1 MNSETSASSDTTGES
16 EDTAVGRWFRAF
28 SLVAAL
34 VFLLTWSGQSQTG
47 GSLDEIKKRGH
58 LLWGSDAE
66 GGAPYVFPDPSEP
79 SRLIGFEVDLAAAIA
94 REMGVEARQAQNAW
108 DSLIPALDRGDFD
121 IALNGLEITPEKK
134 QSVLFSLPYYIYAEQ
149 LAVRKGDDRIR
160 GVGDLPGRKV
170 GTLSG
175 SVAQELLQKIP
186 NVDIR
191 IYTGQAEPYEDLAIG
206 RIDAVLMDS
215 PIAAWYAKPNPA
227 LKFAGPPVG
236 EGEYGIAIR
245 KADGDL
251 KERIDDI
258 LKKLYLSGEMRR
270 IYEKWGLWNG
280 DQERLQEKLRGRIED
295 RSRAV
300 DLEESRKAPLYT
312 FFPTLLKGAG
322 ITVGISVVSM
332 AIAVTLGLFLT
343 LVRLYGAGWMGALAT
358 AYIEFYR
365 GTPLLI
371 QLYILYYGLPN
382 IGITLS
388 PLAAAFIGLGMCY
401 AAYEAELYRAGI
413 NSVPKGQAEAALS
426 LGMSRN
432 QSLRWVVLPQAL
444 RIATPGITNDFIALF
459 KDSSLVS
466 VIAMVE
472 LTKTYNILA
481 ATTLRFFE
489 LGLIVAVLYFAMSY
503 PLSLLARK
511 LEKRLKGDHESG

>member
-1 MNSETSASSDTTGES
+1 M
-16 EDTAVGRWFRAF
+16 
-28 SLVAAL
+28 
-34 VFLLTWSGQSQTG
+34 
-47 GSLDEIKKRGH
+47 
-58 LLWGSDAE
+58 
-66 GGAPYVFPDPSEP
+66 
-79 SRLIGFEVDLAAAIA
+79 
-94 REMGVEARQAQNAW
+94 
-108 DSLIPALDRGDFD
+108 
-121 IALNGLEITPEKK
+121 
-134 QSVLFSLPYYIYAEQ
+134 
-149 LAVRKGDDRIR
+149 
-160 GVGDLPGRKV
+160 GDLPGRTV

-175 SVAQELLQKIP
+175 SVAQELLRNIP

-191 IYTGQAEPYEDLAIG
+191 IYSGQAEPYEDLVIG
-206 RIDAVLMDS
+206 RLDAVLMDS

-227 LKFAGPPVG
+227 LKFAGPPAG

-251 KERIDDI
+251 KEKIDDI
-258 LKKLYLSGEMRR
+258 LKKLYLSGELRR
-270 IYEKWGLWNG
+270 TYEKWGLWNE

-300 DLEESRKAPLYT
+300 DLEESRKAPLYA

-332 AIAVTLGLFLT
+332 AIAVALGLFLT
-343 LVRLYGAGWMGALAT
+343 LVRLYGARWMSALAT

-413 NSVPKGQAEAALS
+413 SSVPKGQMEAALS
-426 LGMSRN
+426 LGLSRDTA
-432 QSLRWVVLPQAL
+432 LRWVVLPQAL

-489 LGLIVAVLYFAMSY
+489 LGLVVAVLYFTMSY
-503 PLSLLARK
+503 PLSLLARR
-511 LEKRLKGDHESG
+511 LEAKLKGDHH

>member
-1 MNSETSASSDTTGES
+1 MLSMGRPLRILSL
-16 EDTAVGRWFRAF
+16 AV
-28 SLVAAL
+28 AL
-34 VFLLTWSGQSQTG
+34 VLLIALAGRGQAPSTLEQ
-47 GSLDEIKKRGH
+47 IRKRGV

-66 GGAPYVFPDPSEP
+66 GGAPYVFPDPNGP
-79 SRLIGFEVDLAAAIA
+79 SRLIGFEVDLARAIA
-94 REMGVEARQAQNAW
+94 RELGVEARQAQNAW
-108 DSLIPALDRGDFD
+108 DSLIPALERGDFD
-121 IALNGLEITPEKK
+121 IALNGLEITPSRR
-134 QSVLFSLPYYIYAEQ
+134 QVVLFSLPYYIYTTQ
-149 LAVRKGDDRIR
+149 LAVRKDEERIR
-160 GVGDLPGRKV
+160 EMGDLRGRTV

-175 SVAQELLQKIP
+175 SVAQEILQAVP
-186 NVDIR
+186 NVTIR
-191 IYTGQAEPYEDLAIG
+191 VYTGQAEPYEDLVIG

-215 PIAAWYAKPNPA
+215 PIAAYYAKPNPA
-227 LKFAGPPVG
+227 LRYAGPPAG
-236 EGEYGIAIR
+236 EGEYGIALR
-245 KADGDL
+245 RADGEL
-251 KERIDDI
+251 KAAVDEI
-258 LKKLYLSGEMRR
+258 LIRLHRSGELRA
-270 IYEKWGLWNG
+270 IYEKWGLWNEA
-280 DQERLQEKLRGRIED
+280 QERLRD
-295 RSRAV
+295 RLEAGARAV
-300 DLEESRKAPLYT
+300 DLEESRKAPLVT
-312 FFPTLLKGAG
+312 FLPTLLKGAG

-332 AIAVTLGLFLT
+332 AIAATLGLFLT
-343 LVRLYGAGWMGALAT
+343 LVRPYGTRWMAAFAT

-365 GTPLLI
+365 GTPLLV

-413 NSVPKGQAEAALS
+413 NAVPKGQMESALS

-432 QSLRWVVLPQAL
+432 RALRWVVLPQAL

-489 LGLIVAVLYFAMSY
+489 LGLVVAILYFAMSY
-503 PLSLLARK
+503 PLSLMARR
-511 LEKRLKGDHESG
+511 LEEKLKGHRA

>member
-1 MNSETSASSDTTGES
+1 MGH
-16 EDTAVGRWFRAF
+16 WLRAF

-34 VFLLTWSGQSQTG
+34 VLLLTWSGQSQTAG
-47 GSLDEIKKRGH
+47 KLESIRKRGV

-66 GGAPYVFPDPSEP
+66 GGAPYVFPDPNDP
-79 SRLIGFEVDLAAAIA
+79 SRLIGFEVDLARAIA
-94 REMGVEARQAQNAW
+94 REMGVESRQVQNAW
-108 DSLIPALDRGDFD
+108 DSLIPALERGDFD
-121 IALNGLEITPEKK
+121 VALNGLEITAEKK
-134 QSVLFSLPYYIYAEQ
+134 QSVLFSLPYYIYEEQ

-160 GVGDLPGRKV
+160 GISDLSGKRV

-175 SVAQELLQKIP
+175 SVAQNILQRIP
-186 NVDIR
+186 NVDIQV
-191 IYTGQAEPYEDLAIG
+191 YTGQAEPYEDLVIG

-215 PIAAWYAKPNPA
+215 PIAAYYAKPNPA
-227 LKFAGPPVG
+227 LKYAGPTTG
-236 EGEYGIAIR
+236 EGEYGIALR
-245 KADGDL
+245 KADGEL
-251 KERIDDI
+251 KAAVDGI
-258 LKKLYLSGEMRR
+258 LEKLHRTGELRK

-280 DQERLQEKLRGRIED
+280 SQEKLRD
-295 RSRAV
+295 RLEAHAPAV

-312 FFPTLLKGAG
+312 FLPTLLKGAG

-332 AIAVTLGLFLT
+332 AIAVSLGLFLT
-343 LVRLYGAGWMGALAT
+343 LARLYGTKWMAALAT

-413 NSVPKGQAEAALS
+413 NSVQKGQSEAALS
-426 LGMSRN
+426 LGMSRH
-432 QSLRWVVLPQAL
+432 QALQWVVLPQAL

-489 LGLIVAVLYFAMSY
+489 LGLVVAVLYFAMSY
-503 PLSLLARK
+503 PLSLLARR
-511 LEKRLKGDHESG
+511 LEERLKGDHHA

>member
-1 MNSETSASSDTTGES
+1 LLSMGRPLRILSL
-16 EDTAVGRWFRAF
+16 AV
-28 SLVAAL
+28 AL
-34 VFLLTWSGQSQTG
+34 VLLIALAGRGQAPSTLEQ
-47 GSLDEIKKRGH
+47 IRKRGV

-66 GGAPYVFPDPSEP
+66 GGAPYVFPDPNGP
-79 SRLIGFEVDLAAAIA
+79 SRLIGFEVDLARAIA
-94 REMGVEARQAQNAW
+94 RELGVEARQAQNAW
-108 DSLIPALDRGDFD
+108 DSLIPALERGDFD
-121 IALNGLEITPEKK
+121 IALNGLEITPSRR
-134 QSVLFSLPYYIYAEQ
+134 QVVLFSLPYYIYTTQ
-149 LAVRKGDDRIR
+149 LAVRKDEERIR
-160 GVGDLPGRKV
+160 EMGDLRGRTV

-175 SVAQELLQKIP
+175 SVAQEILQAVP
-186 NVDIR
+186 NVTIR
-191 IYTGQAEPYEDLAIG
+191 VYTGQAEPYEDLVIG

-215 PIAAWYAKPNPA
+215 PIAAYYAKPNPA
-227 LKFAGPPVG
+227 LRYAGPPAG
-236 EGEYGIAIR
+236 EGEYGIALR
-245 KADGDL
+245 RADGEL
-251 KERIDDI
+251 KAAVDEI
-258 LKKLYLSGEMRR
+258 LIRLHRSGELRA
-270 IYEKWGLWNG
+270 IYEKWGLWNEA
-280 DQERLQEKLRGRIED
+280 QERLRD
-295 RSRAV
+295 RLEAGARAV
-300 DLEESRKAPLYT
+300 DLEESRKAPLVT
-312 FFPTLLKGAG
+312 FLPTLLKGAG

-343 LVRLYGAGWMGALAT
+343 LVRLYGTRWMAAFAT

-365 GTPLLI
+365 GTPLLV

-413 NSVPKGQAEAALS
+413 NAVPKGQMESALS

-432 QSLRWVVLPQAL
+432 RALRWVVLPQAL

-489 LGLIVAVLYFAMSY
+489 LGLVVAILYFAMSY
-503 PLSLLARK
+503 PLSLMARR
-511 LEKRLKGDHESG
+511 LEEKLKGHRA

>member
-1 MNSETSASSDTTGES
+1 M
-16 EDTAVGRWFRAF
+16 GRLLRTF

-34 VFLLTWSGQSQTG
+34 LLLLAWSGQTRTG
-47 GSLDEIKKRGH
+47 GALDEIRKRGV

-66 GGAPYVFPDPSEP
+66 GGAPYAFPDPNDP
-79 SRLIGFEVDLAAAIA
+79 SRLIGFEVDLARAIA
-94 REMGVEARQAQNAW
+94 RELGVEARQVQNAW
-108 DSLIPALDRGDFD
+108 DSLIPALERGDFD

-134 QSVLFSLPYYIYAEQ
+134 QTVLFTHPYYIYTEQ
-149 LAVRKGDDRIR
+149 LAVRKDEARIR
-160 GVGDLPGRKV
+160 GVGDLAGRKV

-175 SVAQELLQKIP
+175 SVAQEILQKIP
-186 NVDIR
+186 RIDIR
-191 IYTGQAEPYEDLAIG
+191 VYTGQAEPYEDLAIG

-227 LKFAGPPVG
+227 LKYAGPPMG

-245 KADGDL
+245 KADGEL
-251 KERIDDI
+251 KARIDEI
-258 LKKLYLSGEMRR
+258 LEKLYRSGELKK

-280 DQERLQEKLRGRIED
+280 DQDKLRERIEA
-295 RSRAV
+295 RSRAM
-300 DLEESRKAPLYT
+300 DLEESKRAPLYT

-343 LVRLYGAGWMGALAT
+343 VIRLYGTRWMSALAT

-365 GTPLLI
+365 GTPLLV

-388 PLAAAFIGLGMCY
+388 PVAAAFIGLGMCY

-413 NSVPKGQAEAALS
+413 NSVPKGQMESALS
-426 LGMSRN
+426 LGLSRHLA
-432 QSLRWVVLPQAL
+432 LRWVVLPQAL

-489 LGLIVAVLYFAMSY
+489 LGLVVAVLYFAMSY

-511 LEKRLKGDHESG
+511 LEERLKGDHESG

>member
-1 MNSETSASSDTTGES
+1 MGRPLRILSL
-16 EDTAVGRWFRAF
+16 AV
-28 SLVAAL
+28 AL
-34 VFLLTWSGQSQTG
+34 VLLIALAGRGQAPSTLEQ
-47 GSLDEIKKRGH
+47 IRKRGV

-66 GGAPYVFPDPSEP
+66 GGAPYVFPDPNGP
-79 SRLIGFEVDLAAAIA
+79 SRLIGFEVDLARAIA
-94 REMGVEARQAQNAW
+94 RELGVEARQAQNAW
-108 DSLIPALDRGDFD
+108 DSLIPALERGDFD
-121 IALNGLEITPEKK
+121 IALNGLEITPSRR
-134 QSVLFSLPYYIYAEQ
+134 QVVLFSLPYYIYTTQ
-149 LAVRKGDDRIR
+149 LAVRKDEERIR
-160 GVGDLPGRKV
+160 EMGDLRGRTV

-175 SVAQELLQKIP
+175 SVAQEILQAVP
-186 NVDIR
+186 NVTIR
-191 IYTGQAEPYEDLAIG
+191 VYTGQAEPYEDLVIG

-215 PIAAWYAKPNPA
+215 PIAAYYAKPNPA
-227 LKFAGPPVG
+227 LRYAGPPAG
-236 EGEYGIAIR
+236 EGEYGIALR
-245 KADGDL
+245 RADGEL
-251 KERIDDI
+251 KAAVDEI
-258 LKKLYLSGEMRR
+258 LIRLHRSGELRA
-270 IYEKWGLWNG
+270 IYEKWGLWNEA
-280 DQERLQEKLRGRIED
+280 QERLRD
-295 RSRAV
+295 RLEAGARAV
-300 DLEESRKAPLYT
+300 DLEESRKAPLVT
-312 FFPTLLKGAG
+312 FLPTLLKGAG

-343 LVRLYGAGWMGALAT
+343 LVRLYGTRWMAAFAT

-365 GTPLLI
+365 GTPLLV

-413 NSVPKGQAEAALS
+413 NAVPKGQMESALS

-432 QSLRWVVLPQAL
+432 RALRWVVLPQAL

-489 LGLIVAVLYFAMSY
+489 LGLVVAILYFAMSY
-503 PLSLLARK
+503 PLSLMARR
-511 LEKRLKGDHESG
+511 LEEKLKGHRA

>member
-1 MNSETSASSDTTGES
+1 MGRPLRILSL
-16 EDTAVGRWFRAF
+16 AVALILLIALAGR
-28 SLVAAL
+28 
-34 VFLLTWSGQSQTG
+34 GQAPSTLEQ
-47 GSLDEIKKRGH
+47 IRKRGV

-66 GGAPYVFPDPSEP
+66 GGAPYVFPDPNGP
-79 SRLIGFEVDLAAAIA
+79 SRLIGFEVDLARAIA
-94 REMGVEARQAQNAW
+94 RELGVEARQAQNAW
-108 DSLIPALDRGDFD
+108 DSLIPALERGDFD
-121 IALNGLEITPEKK
+121 IALNGLEITPSRR
-134 QSVLFSLPYYIYAEQ
+134 QVVLFSLPYYIYTTQ
-149 LAVRKGDDRIR
+149 LAVRKDEERIR
-160 GVGDLPGRKV
+160 EMGDLRGRTV

-175 SVAQELLQKIP
+175 SVAQEILQAVP
-186 NVDIR
+186 NVTIR
-191 IYTGQAEPYEDLAIG
+191 VYTGQAEPYEDLVIG

-215 PIAAWYAKPNPA
+215 PIAAYYAKPNPA
-227 LKFAGPPVG
+227 LRYAGPPAG
-236 EGEYGIAIR
+236 EGEYGIALR
-245 KADGDL
+245 RADGEL
-251 KERIDDI
+251 KAAVDEI
-258 LKKLYLSGEMRR
+258 LIRLHRSGELRA
-270 IYEKWGLWNG
+270 IYEKWGLWNEA
-280 DQERLQEKLRGRIED
+280 QERLRD
-295 RSRAV
+295 RLEAGARAV
-300 DLEESRKAPLYT
+300 DLEESRKAPLVT
-312 FFPTLLKGAG
+312 FLPTLLKGAG

-332 AIAVTLGLFLT
+332 VIAVTLGLFLT
-343 LVRLYGAGWMGALAT
+343 LVRLYGTRWMAAFAT

-365 GTPLLI
+365 GTPLLV

-413 NSVPKGQAEAALS
+413 NAVPKGQMESALS

-432 QSLRWVVLPQAL
+432 RALRWVVLPQAL

-489 LGLIVAVLYFAMSY
+489 LGLVVAVLYFAMSY
-503 PLSLLARK
+503 PLSLVARR
-511 LEKRLKGDHESG
+511 LEEKLKGHKG

>member
-1 MNSETSASSDTTGES
+1 MGRPLRILSL
-16 EDTAVGRWFRAF
+16 AV
-28 SLVAAL
+28 AL
-34 VFLLTWSGQSQTG
+34 VLLIALAGRGQAPSTLEQ
-47 GSLDEIKKRGH
+47 IRKRGV

-66 GGAPYVFPDPSEP
+66 GGAPYVFPDPNGP
-79 SRLIGFEVDLAAAIA
+79 SRLIGFEVDLARAIA
-94 REMGVEARQAQNAW
+94 RELGVEARQAQNAW
-108 DSLIPALDRGDFD
+108 DSLIPALERGDFD
-121 IALNGLEITPEKK
+121 IALNGLEITPSRR
-134 QSVLFSLPYYIYAEQ
+134 QVVLFSLPYYIYTTQ
-149 LAVRKGDDRIR
+149 LAVRKDEERIR
-160 GVGDLPGRKV
+160 EMGDLRGRTV

-175 SVAQELLQKIP
+175 SVAQEILQAVP
-186 NVDIR
+186 NVTIR
-191 IYTGQAEPYEDLAIG
+191 VYTGQAEPYEDLVIG

-215 PIAAWYAKPNPA
+215 PIAAYYAKPNPA
-227 LKFAGPPVG
+227 LRYAGPPAG
-236 EGEYGIAIR
+236 EGEYGIALR
-245 KADGDL
+245 RADGEL
-251 KERIDDI
+251 KAAVDEI
-258 LKKLYLSGEMRR
+258 LIRLHRSGELRA
-270 IYEKWGLWNG
+270 IYEKWGLWNEA
-280 DQERLQEKLRGRIED
+280 QERLRD
-295 RSRAV
+295 RLEAGARAV
-300 DLEESRKAPLYT
+300 DLEESRKAPLVT
-312 FFPTLLKGAG
+312 FLPTLLKGAG

-332 AIAVTLGLFLT
+332 AIAATLGLFLT
-343 LVRLYGAGWMGALAT
+343 LVRLYGTRWMAAFAT

-365 GTPLLI
+365 GTPLLV

-413 NSVPKGQAEAALS
+413 NAVPKGQMESALS

-432 QSLRWVVLPQAL
+432 RALRWVVLPQAL

-489 LGLIVAVLYFAMSY
+489 LGLVVAILYFAMSY
-503 PLSLLARK
+503 PLSLMARR
-511 LEKRLKGDHESG
+511 LEEKLKGHRA

>member
-1 MNSETSASSDTTGES
+1 MLSMGRPLRILSL
-16 EDTAVGRWFRAF
+16 AV
-28 SLVAAL
+28 AL
-34 VFLLTWSGQSQTG
+34 VLLIALAGRGQAPSTLEQ
-47 GSLDEIKKRGH
+47 IRKRGV

-66 GGAPYVFPDPSEP
+66 GGAPYVFPDPNGP
-79 SRLIGFEVDLAAAIA
+79 SRLIGFEVDLARAIA
-94 REMGVEARQAQNAW
+94 RELGVEARQAQNAW
-108 DSLIPALDRGDFD
+108 DSLIPALERGDFD
-121 IALNGLEITPEKK
+121 IALNGLEITPSRR
-134 QSVLFSLPYYIYAEQ
+134 QVVLFSLPYYIYTTQ
-149 LAVRKGDDRIR
+149 LAVRKDEERIR
-160 GVGDLPGRKV
+160 EMGDLRGRTV

-175 SVAQELLQKIP
+175 SVAQEILQAVP
-186 NVDIR
+186 NVTIR
-191 IYTGQAEPYEDLAIG
+191 VYTGQAEPYEDLVIG

-215 PIAAWYAKPNPA
+215 PIAAYYAKPNPA
-227 LKFAGPPVG
+227 LRYAGPPAG
-236 EGEYGIAIR
+236 EGEYGIALR
-245 KADGDL
+245 RADGEL
-251 KERIDDI
+251 KAAVDEI
-258 LKKLYLSGEMRR
+258 LIRLHRSGELRA
-270 IYEKWGLWNG
+270 IYEKWGLWNEA
-280 DQERLQEKLRGRIED
+280 QERLRD
-295 RSRAV
+295 RLEAGARAV
-300 DLEESRKAPLYT
+300 DLEESRKAPLVT
-312 FFPTLLKGAG
+312 FLPTLLKGAG

-332 AIAVTLGLFLT
+332 AIAATLGLFLT
-343 LVRLYGAGWMGALAT
+343 LVRLYGTRWMAAFAT

-365 GTPLLI
+365 GTPLLV

-413 NSVPKGQAEAALS
+413 NAVPKGQMESALS

-432 QSLRWVVLPQAL
+432 RALRWVVLPQAL

-489 LGLIVAVLYFAMSY
+489 LGLVVAILYFAMSY
-503 PLSLLARK
+503 PLSLMARR
-511 LEKRLKGDHESG
+511 LEEKLKGHRA

>member
-1 MNSETSASSDTTGES
+1 LAGKPLRIASLLI
-16 EDTAVGRWFRAF
+16 A
-28 SLVAAL
+28 LAL
-34 VFLLTWSGQSQTG
+34 VLVFAGQSRTAATV
-47 GSLDEIKKRGH
+47 DEIRKRGI

-66 GGAPYVFPDPSEP
+66 GGAPYVFPDPNDP
-79 SRLIGFEVDLAAAIA
+79 SRLIGFEVDLAKAIA
-94 REMGVEARQAQNAW
+94 REMGVEARQVQNAW

-121 IALNGLEITPEKK
+121 IALNGVEITPEKK
-134 QSVLFSLPYYIYAEQ
+134 QSVLFTLPYYIYTEQ
-149 LAVRKGDDRIR
+149 LAVRKDDERIR
-160 GVGDLPGRKV
+160 GIADLAGKKV

-175 SVAQELLQKIP
+175 SVAQDILQKIP
-186 NVDIR
+186 SVDIR

-215 PIAAWYAKPNPA
+215 PIAAYYARPNPS
-227 LKFAGPPVG
+227 LKYAGRPVG
-236 EGEYGIAIR
+236 EGEYGIAVR

-251 KERIDDI
+251 KGKIDEI
-258 LKKLYLSGEMRR
+258 LEKLYLSGKLKR

-280 DQERLQEKLRGRIED
+280 DQEKLRGRIEA

-300 DLEESRKAPLYT
+300 DLEESRKAPIFT

-332 AIAVTLGLFLT
+332 AIAVTLGLVLT
-343 LVRLYGAGWMGALAT
+343 LLRLYGARWMSALAT

-365 GTPLLI
+365 GTPLLV

-388 PLAAAFIGLGMCY
+388 PPAAAFIGLGMCY

-413 NSVPKGQAEAALS
+413 ISVQKGQAEAALS

-444 RIATPGITNDFIALF
+444 RIAIPGITNDFIALF

-503 PLSLLARK
+503 PLSLLARR
-511 LEKRLKGDHESG
+511 LEGRLKGDRHD

>member
-1 MNSETSASSDTTGES
+1 MA
-16 EDTAVGRWFRAF
+16 RPLRIL
-28 SLVAAL
+28 SLLIAL
-34 VFLLTWSGQSQTG
+34 ILFIALAGQSQT
-47 GSLDEIKKRGH
+47 SNTLEQIRKRGV

-66 GGAPYVFPDPSEP
+66 GGAPYVFPDPNEP
-79 SRLIGFEVDLAAAIA
+79 SRLIGFEVDLAGAIA
-94 REMGVEARQAQNAW
+94 RELGVEARQAQNAW

-134 QSVLFSLPYYIYAEQ
+134 QSVLFSLPYYIYTEQ

-175 SVAQELLQKIP
+175 SVAQEILQKIP

-227 LKFAGPPVG
+227 LQYAGPPVG

-245 KADGDL
+245 KANGDL
-251 KERIDDI
+251 KEKIDDI
-258 LKKLYLSGEMRR
+258 LGMLHRSGEMRR
-270 IYEKWGLWNG
+270 IYEKWGLWNE
-280 DQERLQEKLRGRIED
+280 DQERLHEKLRGRIEEQ
-295 RSRAV
+295 SRAV

-312 FFPTLLKGAG
+312 FLPTLLKGAG

-343 LVRLYGAGWMGALAT
+343 LVRLHGARWMSALAT

-365 GTPLLI
+365 GTPLLV

-401 AAYEAELYRAGI
+401 AAYEAELYRRGSTPCRRDRRRLPCPWGCPEISPCAG
-413 NSVPKGQAEAALS
+413 SSCPRPCESPLPG
-426 LGMSRN
+426 SRTT
-432 QSLRWVVLPQAL
+432 SSPSSRTPPSSPSSPWWSSPRPTTSSPQPPFA
-444 RIATPGITNDFIALF
+444 F
-459 KDSSLVS
+459 SSW
-466 VIAMVE
+466 
-472 LTKTYNILA
+472 
-481 ATTLRFFE
+481 
-489 LGLIVAVLYFAMSY
+489 
-503 PLSLLARK
+503 
-511 LEKRLKGDHESG
+511 D

>member
-1 MNSETSASSDTTGES
+1 MLSMGRPLRILSL
-16 EDTAVGRWFRAF
+16 AV
-28 SLVAAL
+28 AL
-34 VFLLTWSGQSQTG
+34 VLLIALAGRGQAPSTLEQ
-47 GSLDEIKKRGH
+47 IRKRGV

-66 GGAPYVFPDPSEP
+66 GGAPYVFPDPNGP
-79 SRLIGFEVDLAAAIA
+79 SRLIGFEVDLARAIA
-94 REMGVEARQAQNAW
+94 RELGVEARQAQNAW
-108 DSLIPALDRGDFD
+108 DSLIPALERGDFD
-121 IALNGLEITPEKK
+121 IALNGLEITPSRR
-134 QSVLFSLPYYIYAEQ
+134 QVVLFSLPYYIYTTQ
-149 LAVRKGDDRIR
+149 LAVRKDEERIR
-160 GVGDLPGRKV
+160 EMGDLRGRTV

-175 SVAQELLQKIP
+175 SVAQEILQAVP
-186 NVDIR
+186 NVTIR
-191 IYTGQAEPYEDLAIG
+191 VYTGQAEPYEDLVIG

-215 PIAAWYAKPNPA
+215 PIAAYYAKPNPA
-227 LKFAGPPVG
+227 LRYAGPPAG
-236 EGEYGIAIR
+236 EGEYGIALR
-245 KADGDL
+245 RADGEL
-251 KERIDDI
+251 KAAVDEI
-258 LKKLYLSGEMRR
+258 LIRLHRSGELRA
-270 IYEKWGLWNG
+270 IYEKWGLWNEA
-280 DQERLQEKLRGRIED
+280 QERLRD
-295 RSRAV
+295 RLEAGARAV
-300 DLEESRKAPLYT
+300 DLEESRKAPLVT
-312 FFPTLLKGAG
+312 FLPTLLKGAG

-343 LVRLYGAGWMGALAT
+343 LVRLYGTRWMAAFAT

-365 GTPLLI
+365 GTPLLV

-413 NSVPKGQAEAALS
+413 NAVPKGQMESALS

-432 QSLRWVVLPQAL
+432 RALRWVVLPQAL

-489 LGLIVAVLYFAMSY
+489 LGLVVAILYFAMSY
-503 PLSLLARK
+503 PLSLMARR
-511 LEKRLKGDHESG
+511 LEEKLKGHRA